1 MTKDTLDRARYAGLA
16 ALIALV
22 GALAGFA
29 SSSAARPASS
39 AKQDTDCPSTG
50 PQGVSTNPWSEAHHA
65 MAPAG
70 AQILILCRYNG
81 LNSHPPLSLVVS
93 RRVGPKARRQ
103 LISDFDAL
111 KALRG
116 VGPIACPADNGSEV
130 VAEFAYAGGHS
141 VEIATR
147 LRGCQPVTNGDI
159 NRLAA
164 NIDGKNP
171 AGPRLIALLKR
182 LIPRPP
188 PVPNGY

>member
-1 MTKDTLDRARYAGLA
+1 MTKTTVNRARYAGL
-16 ALIALV
+16 LTVIALV
-22 GALAGFA
+22 GALAGLA
-29 SSSAARPASS
+29 SSSAARPA
-39 AKQDTDCPSTG
+39 AKHLSLCPSTG
-50 PQGVSTNPWSEAHHA
+50 PQGVPANRWSEAHHS

-70 AQILILCRYNG
+70 AQTLFVCRYTGLNTHPALILI
-81 LNSHPPLSLVVS
+81 VS
-93 RRVGPKARRQ
+93 RRIGPEARRR

-130 VAEFAYAGGHS
+130 VAEFAYKGGHK

-147 LRGCQPVTNGDI
+147 LHGCQPVTNGDI

-182 LIPRPP
+182 LTETSH
-188 PVPNGY
+188 NTGH